1 MAINNYICT
10 QCNHVQVCGDI
21 KKAIDKFSDE
31 AKTNLGVNIT
41 VESCANFE
49 EVEE

>member
-10 QCNHVQVCGDI
+10 QCNHCQVCGDI

-31 AKTNLGVNIT
+31 AKSNLGVDIT
-41 VESCANFE
+41 VNKCSNFE
-49 EVEE
+49 QVE